1 MKVEIPHSL
10 TRQTVKK
17 SCYGLFCNGFTSSS
31 RYPQAPACSGWTL
44 CGLRIPC
51 QPYLL
56 PCPPLM
62 PWCKG
67 KSQEERPV
75 HLGKVGKGG
84 DSVQVCA
91 QGRSHRHRA
100 VFLSSLPS
108 FLPFFLPS
116 LFGCIGS
123 SLQHRGTWLHHTES
137 FVLALGLS
145 SLVHKLNC
153 SKACRILVPGPGI
166 KPASPALRGRFLTTG
181 LPGKS
186 QDRAF
191 KREHQCPCPFSQ
203 LTGHCIL
210 LHWSSAANNI

>member
-1 MKVEIPHSL
+1 MVCFVMDSRLPPGIPRHLHALVGPSVAFVFLVSL
-10 TRQTVKK
+10 ISFLVHH
-17 SCYGLFCNGFTSSS
+17 
-31 RYPQAPACSGWTL
+31 W
-44 CGLRIPC
+44 
-51 QPYLL
+51 
-56 PCPPLM
+56 CPDA
-62 PWCKG
+62 KG